1 MIVNVFESGSR
12 GSFPAEAGRSSA
24 VYERPRGQRAAAA
37 VGVPRSSLFVDARK
51 IGPMVKRIHRGLT
64 EEDITGIAGVYRA
77 WRGEEGACNY
87 VDVPGF
93 RKSMT
98 LKEIR
103 KHGHVLTPGRYVD
116 AEAPEDEGEPFEHK
130 MNYLVSQLR
139 ERQTEDARLDAA
151 IAANLKRLGFREH
164 RA

>member
-1 MIVNVFESGSR
+1 
-12 GSFPAEAGRSSA
+12 
-24 VYERPRGQRAAAA
+24 
-37 VGVPRSSLFVDARK
+37 
-51 IGPMVKRIHRGLT
+51 MVKRIHRGLT

-103 KHGHVLTPGRYVD
+103 KCGHVLTPGRYVD
-116 AEAPEDEGEPFEHK
+116 AEAPEDDGEPFEYK
-130 MNYLVSQLR
+130 MNHLVSRLR
-139 ERQTEDARLDAA
+139 EQQTEGAWLDAA
-151 IAANLKRLGFREH
+151 ITDNLERLGFWEH